1 MLTCG
6 SVVFEIQV
14 KPIGEKFLEKN
25 LNLPTFHRSAEEY
38 LKAAKGTAIESE
50 FKDLREWSS
59 LILGDVEG
67 KIPDKYA
74 DGMVFQ

>member
-1 MLTCG
+1 MNL
-6 SVVFEIQV
+6 
-14 KPIGEKFLEKN
+14 GEKFLEKN
-25 LNLPTFHRSAEEY
+25 HNLPTSHRSVEES
-38 LKAAKGTAIESE
+38 LKPAKGTTIESE

-74 DGMVFQ
+74 DGMILQ